1 MTSGQP
7 LQILYE
13 DNHLLAVAKPP
24 GLITQGAAAG
34 EPSVV
39 EWARQSLKE
48 RYHKPGNVYVG
59 VVSRL
64 DAAASGVVLL
74 ARTSRAAGRLAEQ
87 FRERSV
93 QKTYWALVA
102 GNPPDAG
109 ACENW
114 LLEDDAQRR
123 VRVVSPGAAAGK
135 LARLRYRRL
144 GGQGGVAW
152 LEIDLETGRKHQ
164 IRVQLAAH
172 GWPILGDRKY
182 GCRQP
187 FSQGIAL
194 HARRLV
200 VDHPT
205 RHEPIELTAPPP
217 VAWRPWIGERNL

>member
-1 MTSGQP
+1 MTSGQSV
-7 LQILYE
+7 QILYE

-24 GLITQGAAAG
+24 GLVTQGAAAG
-34 EPSVV
+34 QPSVV

-74 ARTSRAAGRLAEQ
+74 ARTSRAAARLAEQ

-102 GNPPDAG
+102 GNPSDAG
-109 ACENW
+109 ECEHW
-114 LLEDDAQRR
+114 LLEDDAQRQ
-123 VRVVSPGAAAGK
+123 VRIVSPGAPGGK
-135 LARLRYRRL
+135 LALLRFRRL

-152 LEIDLETGRKHQ
+152 LEVDLETGRKHQ
-164 IRVQLAAH
+164 IRVQLAER

-182 GCRQP
+182 GSRQAFP
-187 FSQGIAL
+187 QGIAL

-205 RHEPIELTAPPP
+205 RHEPLELSAPPP
-217 VAWRPWIGERNL
+217 PAWRKWIGAGNL

>member
-1 MTSGQP
+1 MTLGQSV
-7 LQILYE
+7 QILYE

-64 DAAASGVVLL
+64 DAHASGVVLL
-74 ARTSRAAGRLAEQ
+74 ARTSRAAARLAEQ

-109 ACENW
+109 ECEHW
-114 LLEDDAQRR
+114 LLEDDAQRQ
-123 VRVVSPGAAAGK
+123 VRVVSPGAPGGK
-135 LARLRYRRL
+135 LARLRFRRL
-144 GGQGGVAW
+144 GGQAGVAW
-152 LEIDLETGRKHQ
+152 LEVDLETGRKHQ
-164 IRVQLAAH
+164 IRVQLAER

-182 GCRQP
+182 GSRQAFP
-187 FSQGIAL
+187 QGIAL
-194 HARRLV
+194 HARSLV

-205 RHEPIELTAPPP
+205 RHEPLELSAPPP
-217 VAWRPWIGERNL
+217 PAWRKWIGAGNL